1 MHGVLSFPVPA
12 ERASGEGLASLLEG
26 LPVGRRRNG
35 TAQLTLYDT
44 FDGRLWRK
52 GLCLRG
58 LVSAGRRELQLLTLE
73 GEIQG
78 RLPLPEALD
87 FAANLPAGRL
97 RDTVAEVAGAR
108 RLLPAVTI
116 EKRLE
121 TRPLYQSPRSG
132 SAPSLQGKRSA
143 SKRLASK
150 ILGSKLLPAKKIG
163 YLLLVDR
170 RVVPSGAGGSRDL
183 QRRLRIE
190 PLRGYAA
197 ACRPVV
203 EALEARLGRPAE
215 ALEDELADA
224 LTAAGSWL
232 DRHSLKPG
240 LDLDPEETAG
250 AAALAILRP
259 LRATLR
265 ANEQGVVAELD
276 REFLHDYRVAL
287 RRLRSALGQLRGLF
301 PRREVEVLRSE
312 LAWLGQQTGP
322 KRDLDV
328 LLESL
333 PHLLEPLPA
342 WVREGFVPLEAQLAQ
357 AAGEAQKEI
366 VKSFASSRYRQ
377 TMEALDGF
385 LERRAQASRQPA
397 EARRPIREVASERL
411 AKAARRVVERAE
423 ALGPDPEPAAL
434 HSLRI
439 ACKKLRYLLEFFR
452 SLYPRAEIDRLV
464 EALKGLQD
472 VLGSLNDLVNQEQAL
487 RRAAVEV
494 GTSALA
500 ATGYVV
506 ARLDERR
513 AREGERFAGAL
524 RAFLRRDNQER
535 VRRLFRTPLSSET
548 EVSP

>member
-1 MHGVLSFPVPA
+1 MHGVFSFPLPA
-12 ERASGEGLASLLEG
+12 ERAAGEGWLALIEG
-26 LPVGRRRNG
+26 LPLGRRRSG
-35 TAQLTLYDT
+35 SAHLTLYDT
-44 FDGRLWRK
+44 FDGLLWQE

-58 LVSAGRRELQLLTLE
+58 LVSEGRRELQLLTLA
-73 GEIQG
+73 GQLRG
-78 RLPLPEALD
+78 KLPLPETLD

-97 RDTVAEVAGAR
+97 RDVVAETIGAR

-121 TRPLYQSPRSG
+121 IRPLYQAPASGPAASAGGRRSRT
-132 SAPSLQGKRSA
+132 SS
-143 SKRLASK
+143 LASK
-150 ILGSKLLPAKKIG
+150 LLSTRLRPAKKIG
-163 YLLLVDR
+163 YLTLVDR
-170 RVVPSGAGGSRDL
+170 RVVPSGALGSRDL

-197 ACRPVV
+197 ACHPVV
-203 EALEARLGRPAE
+203 EALEVRLGRPAE

-232 DRHSLKPG
+232 DRRSLKPG
-240 LDLDPEETAG
+240 LDLDPEEAAG

-301 PRREVEVLRSE
+301 PRREVEALRSE

-333 PHLLEPLPA
+333 PDLLDPLPS
-342 WVREGFVPLEAQLAQ
+342 WVREGFVPVEAQLVQ
-357 AAGEAQKEI
+357 AAREAQKEI
-366 VKSFASSRYRQ
+366 VKSFASSRYQQ

-397 EARRPIREVASERL
+397 AARRPIREVASERL
-411 AKAARRVVERAE
+411 GKAARRVVERAE

-434 HSLRI
+434 HALRI

-452 SLYPRAEIDRLV
+452 SLFPRAEIDRLL
-464 EALKGLQD
+464 EALKGLQN

-506 ARLDERR
+506 ARLDEHR

-535 VRRLFRTPLSSET
+535 VRRLFSPPSSDI